1 MSVFKT
7 AANKRL
13 KQKKIHQAQAS
24 VVVEGASG
32 ITSNESE
39 VMLEQIMTMIPVVE
53 QAIATD
59 KDAICSELKSLYT
72 EQEDILVKQRIT
84 GPCG

>member
-13 KQKKIHQAQAS
+13 KQKKIHQEQAS
-24 VVVEGASG
+24 VVEGASG
-32 ITSNESE
+32 ITCNESE
-39 VMLEQIMTMIPVVE
+39 VMLEQIMTMIPVAE
-53 QAIATD
+53 QAVATD

-72 EQEDILVKQRIT
+72 EQEEILVKQRIT

>member
-13 KQKKIHQAQAS
+13 KQKKMHQEQAS
-24 VVVEGASG
+24 IAEGASG
-32 ITSNESE
+32 ITRNESE
-39 VMLEQIMTMIPVVE
+39 VMLEQIMAMIPVAE
-53 QAIATD
+53 QAVATD
-59 KDAICSELKSLYT
+59 KDTVCSELKSLHT
-72 EQEDILVKQRIT
+72 EQEEILVKQRIT